1 MILEPSFPA
10 RANPRDAVSADPRAV
25 DPTGL
30 N

>member
-1 MILEPSFPA
+1 MIFEPGFPA
-10 RANPRDAVSADPRAV
+10 RANPSRAVSAGSRAV